1 MTLTRILFGRP
12 FLRATLG
19 LIWMMLQG
27 NVTFDSWVTGFLM
40 ATLALWLFGLPEQK
54 MAELRIDG
62 SLGIFRWLLS
72 VFKLIGVFLYELFV
86 SVWGVALLTVQRRL
100 DLTPGIIALDL
111 RETSSGRVALLSALI
126 TLTPGT
132 LVLGHT
138 PDVSTIYIHC
148 IDGRDEQEAM
158 RSCRLFETL
167 VMEVL
172 R

>member
-1 MTLTRILFGRP
+1 MAVTRVLFRRP

-27 NVTFDSWVTGFLM
+27 KMALDSWATGFLM
-40 ATLALWLFGLPEQK
+40 ATLALWLFGLPDQP
-54 MAELRIDG
+54 MAELKIDG
-62 SLGIFRWLLS
+62 PLGVFRWLISL
-72 VFKLIGVFLYELFV
+72 VKLIGIFLYELV
-86 SVWGVALLTVQRRL
+86 LSVWGVALLTVKRRIE
-100 DLTPGIIALDL
+100 LTPGIIAMDL
-111 RETSSGRVALLSALI
+111 RDTSTGRLALISALI

-138 PDVSTIYIHC
+138 PDNRTIYVHC
-148 IDGRDEQEAM
+148 IDASDEEGAM